1 MGILDRLFPTRTT
14 QTANGQYIP
23 ASDNALTRTGN
34 AIADTGSAMLG
45 RAGDLYKAH
54 PKKIQALGLLAG
66 AILLTRMTR
75 GR

>member
-23 ASDNALTRTGN
+23 ADNALTRTGN
-34 AIADTGSAMLG
+34 AITDAGSAMLG
-45 RAGDLYKAH
+45 RASDIYKAH

-66 AILLTRMTR
+66 AILLSRMKR

>member
-1 MGILDRLFPTRTT
+1 MGILERFFPTRTT
-14 QTANGQYIP
+14 QAANGQYIP
-23 ASDNALTRTGN
+23 ASDNALARTGN
-34 AIADTGSAMLG
+34 AIVDSGSAMLG

-66 AILLTRMTR
+66 AILLSRMKR

>member
-1 MGILDRLFPTRTT
+1 MGILDRFFPTRTT
-14 QTANGQYIP
+14 QTADGQYLP
-23 ASDNALTRTGN
+23 ASDNALTRSGN
-34 AIADTGSAMLG
+34 AVLDTGSAMLG

-66 AILLTRMTR
+66 AILLSRMKR